1 MIPNEILGLIAGMI
15 TTAAFIPQVYKVYRT
30 KETGDLSALTYIFFI
45 FGLILWIIY
54 GIRME
59 AISIIL
65 ANSVCIILSLY
76 ILVMKLKH
84 G

>member
-1 MIPNEILGLIAGMI
+1 MISNEILGLIAGTV
-15 TTAAFIPQVYKVYRT
+15 TTGAFVPQAFKVFKT
-30 KETGDLSALTYIFFI
+30 KETANLSAGMYTFFI
-45 FGLILWIIY
+45 CGLILWIIY

-59 AISIIL
+59 AIAIIL
-65 ANSVCIILSLY
+65 ANTVSILLSLY